1 MDDNMLADAD
11 LRGDG
16 YTIHGRTV
24 GAMPNQIEG
33 LLDDGRLFYFRARH
47 GHWTLRVAAE
57 AGDELYIG
65 SPLVQGDAENAGW
78 WSAAETLEVFK
89 KAIAEVS
96 K

>member
-1 MDDNMLADAD
+1 MLATAE
-11 LRGDG
+11 LTGIG
-16 YTIHGRTV
+16 YTIDDPWV

-33 LLDDGRLFYFRARH
+33 TLDDGRLFYFRARH

-57 AGDELYIG
+57 AGGELYIG
-65 SPLVQGDAENAGW
+65 TPVVEGDDEDAGW

-89 KAIAEVS
+89 KAIVEVS

>member
-1 MDDNMLADAD
+1 MLADAH
-11 LRGDG
+11 LTGNG
-16 YTIHGRTV
+16 YTIAHRYV

-33 LLDDGRLFYFRARH
+33 TLDDGRSFYFRARH

-65 SPLVQGDAENAGW
+65 DPVVHGDAEDAGW